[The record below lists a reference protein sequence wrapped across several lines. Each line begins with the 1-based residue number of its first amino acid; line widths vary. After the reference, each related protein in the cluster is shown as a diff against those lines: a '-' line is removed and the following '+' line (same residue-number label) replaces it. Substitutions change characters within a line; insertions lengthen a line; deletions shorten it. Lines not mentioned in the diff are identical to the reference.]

1 MIPTVLDRLGIDP
14 AVASSVFVHTLTDL
28 VGFVMVLTLATALLL

>member
-1 MIPTVLDRLGIDP
+1 MTDAATP

-28 VGFVMVLTLATALLL
+28 VGFVMVLSLAAALLL